1 MHRVTLRRASG
12 ECGTVLQCID
22 RCCSASIIFLSINP
36 RSLFLFCFGCLAL
49 APFVMFEQVAGSL
62 SHNRDLDIIL
72 SILYLCSALTAV
84 SAFPLP
90 FPSLFPVR
98 PDRALLLSYEKK
110 ATERDH
116 TRLYTPHKSG
126 QIASHRRSSQRL
138 ACLRLHLKAKRG
150 RGDTGASLVLVIF
163 IVVFFVILKPLG
175 ILHKASRPGSW
186 GRSACCW

>member
-49 APFVMFEQVAGSL
+49 APFVMFEQVAASL

-90 FPSLFPVR
+90 FPLSFLFARIALCCFLTKRKQLSVITHDCTLLTKA
-98 PDRALLLSYEKK
+98 DR
-110 ATERDH
+110 
-116 TRLYTPHKSG
+116 
-126 QIASHRRSSQRL
+126 
-138 ACLRLHLKAKRG
+138 
-150 RGDTGASLVLVIF
+150 SLVTA
-163 IVVFFVILKPLG
+163 VVLNVLP
-175 ILHKASRPGSW
+175 
-186 GRSACCW
+186 ACVST